1 MTNKLYEIIS
11 RVLNVPLSQ
20 INDESGPE
28 TIETWDSFNIYVLL
42 DEIETAFNV
51 KFDLDET
58 LEIKNV
64 GHFKKLLRKRNIHLN
79 GDLK

>member
-28 TIETWDSFNIYVLL
+28 TIETWDSFNVYVLL
-42 DEIETAFNV
+42 DEIETTFNV

-64 GHFKKLLRKRNIHLN
+64 GHFKKLLQKRNIHLN
-79 GDLK
+79 GELK

>member
-1 MTNKLYEIIS
+1 MTKLFEIVS
-11 RVLNVPLSQ
+11 RVLNMPIAQ

-28 TIETWDSFNIYVLL
+28 TTEGWDSFNLYVLL
-42 DEIETAFNV
+42 DEIETTYNV

-64 GHFKKLLRKRNIHLN
+64 GDFKKILQKH
-79 GDLK
+79 GVTDF

>member
-1 MTNKLYEIIS
+1 MTKKLFEIIS
-11 RVLNVPLSQ
+11 QVLNVPMTE

-28 TIETWDSFNIYVLL
+28 TIEGWDSFNLYVLL
-42 DEIETAFNV
+42 DEIETTYNV

-64 GHFKKLLRKRNIHLN
+64 GHFKKMLQRH
-79 GDLK
+79 GVTDF